1 MPKRVQA
8 PSRTGPAII
17 VALLTFVAAVLRY
30 HGLFAG
36 GLHADEALFATWAR
50 LVGTWQSPL
59 LSNELVDKP
68 PLLFYV
74 QALFYPLMGSTEPWV
89 SRLPNLAVSLMAVPL
104 TARLVWNLF
113 NDRLAMVVAAILVCF
128 SPLLVQ
134 FSATSFTDPL
144 LTALLLAS
152 LVLASARAEDGPQQ
166 AAVAGLLLGLAIA
179 TKHQAV
185 LFVPLHLAIAWLS
198 GYQKA
203 QWRRWLVGLF
213 VPVLGLILWQVAR
226 GGDSSLWGQQMA
238 SFGGLRLAWSW
249 ELWPRLEG
257 WADVWGAFLGAPVL
271 AFALLLFSPVFLAL
285 LIQHQDRRT
294 AIDQA
299 LLLFFIFYMLLH
311 WFLAVPVWDR
321 YLLPLAPLA
330 AMVIGRFVSRVL
342 EFLQP
347 ELPGPAPA
355 AAAGA
360 AAVMFILM
368 TPAGVAARDGEF
380 DVGAQQRGPAIAGT
394 VTEELQAAPYGTVLY
409 DHWFSQQW
417 RYYLMDSRVYVS
429 WFPHAQVLVADLDAF
444 HDGQGE
450 RYVVLPGDAT
460 ALPVRRALREAG
472 YRLEAVDSAPDMA
485 LYLIE
490 R

>member
-1 MPKRVQA
+1 MPKRVQVL
-8 PSRTGPAII
+8 SRTGPAII
-17 VALLTFVAAVLRY
+17 VMLLTFIATALRF
-30 HGLFAG
+30 HGLFFD

-68 PLLFYV
+68 PLLFYA
-74 QALFYPLMGSTEPWV
+74 QALFYPLIGLAEPWV
-89 SRLPNLAVSLMAVPL
+89 SRLPNLAASLLMVPL

-113 NDRLAMVVAAILVCF
+113 KDTLAMIVAAILVCF

-152 LVLASARAEDGPQQ
+152 LVSASARLEDGPQR
-166 AAVAGLLLGLAIA
+166 ATVAGLLLGLAVA
-179 TKHQAV
+179 TKQQAI
-185 LFVPLHLAIAWLS
+185 LFIPLHLAIAWFS
-198 GYQKA
+198 GYQKP

-213 VPVLGLILWQVAR
+213 VPVLGLVLWQVAR
-226 GGDSSLWGQQMA
+226 GGGSSLWERQME

-285 LIQHQDRRT
+285 LIQQQDRRT
-294 AIDQA
+294 AFDQA
-299 LLLFFIFYMLLH
+299 LLLFLVAYMLLH

-330 AMVIGRFVSRVL
+330 AVIIGRFVSRVL
-342 EFLQP
+342 GFLQP
-347 ELPGPAPA
+347 ELPVPAKV

-360 AAVMFILM
+360 AVAMFTLM
-368 TPAGVAARDGEF
+368 APAGVAARGGGF
-380 DVGAQQRGPAIAGT
+380 AVGAQQRGPEIARA
-394 VTEELQAAPYGTVLY
+394 VVEELQTAPYGTVLY

-429 WFPHAQVLVADLDAF
+429 WFPHPQALVADLDAF

-450 RYVVLPGDAT
+450 RYVALPGGAT
-460 ALPVRRALREAG
+460 ALPVRGALREAG
-472 YRLEAVDSAPDMA
+472 YRLEAVYSAPDVT